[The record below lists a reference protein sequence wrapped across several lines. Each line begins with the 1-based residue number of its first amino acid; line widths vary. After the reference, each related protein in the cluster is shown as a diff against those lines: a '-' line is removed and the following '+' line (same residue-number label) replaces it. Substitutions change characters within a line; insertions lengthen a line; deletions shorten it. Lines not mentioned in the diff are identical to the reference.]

1 MAATAGLFRNR
12 QSCKLSSFSWGAC
25 RRNHSNSRSGIAHEL
40 KERCSSAGGKDGDDD
55 DDEDDD
61 EGEEVVEEVEGEEE
75 EVVVAEV
82 VPRRLARRADI
93 SMAAC
98 RSRE

>member
-40 KERCSSAGGKDGDDD
+40 KERHSSAGGKDGNDDD
-55 DDEDDD
+55 VEDDD
-61 EGEEVVEEVEGEEE
+61 EGEEVVELAEGEEE
-75 EVVVAEV
+75 VVAAEV
-82 VPRRLARRADI
+82 VPRRLARRAEI